1 MKVFN
6 SGHPLIKI
14 EIKYF
19 KYYLVFTKYFNYEN
33 RFNGVFSRDYLPKIK
48 YGTYVIILDDK
59 KVKKHVDFHNLLTK
73 T

>member
-6 SGHPLIKI
+6 SGHPLINI

-19 KYYLVFTKYFNYEN
+19 KYYLVFTKYFNYET